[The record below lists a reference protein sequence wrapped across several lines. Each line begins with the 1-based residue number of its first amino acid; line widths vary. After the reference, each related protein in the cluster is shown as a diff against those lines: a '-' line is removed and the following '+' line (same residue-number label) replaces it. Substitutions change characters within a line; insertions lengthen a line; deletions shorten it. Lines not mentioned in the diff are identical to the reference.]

1 MSSFK
6 EPEAYLRSGS
16 NELKILEYGIGKLH
30 MGINILKVSRIL
42 DRPAKLARPGATA
55 HESVIGLFEDHGAIV
70 PLVDLGVILGLDSD
84 NSKGRVIITEF
95 FDEIT
100 GLLVDRVEQVH
111 TISWEQVVGAED
123 ILWSLDNPYVIAV
136 ARPSEDHNILLV
148 DYEKI
153 VLELAPSLKERRR
166 QDKES
171 DADGID
177 IGKEHDASLSGD
189 AASAWHAQGQTILV
203 AEDSTPVRQMLTFEL
218 EEINFKVIEAK
229 DGQRAVELFDEHD
242 EIDMV
247 IADVEMPRKDGL
259 ALLGH
264 IRQHPSRKGTPVLI
278 YSSIGDIGMK
288 ERAKVMKANGHITKL
303 EIETLLEEIRKIF
316 T

>member
-6 EPEAYLRSGS
+6 EPEAYLKSGS
-16 NELKILEYGIGKLH
+16 NELKILEYTIGNLH
-30 MGINILKVSRIL
+30 LGINILKVSRIL
-42 DRPAKLARPGATA
+42 DCPEKLARPGATA
-55 HESVIGLFEDHGAIV
+55 HESVVGLFEDHNKIV
-70 PLVDLGVILGLDSD
+70 PLVDLGQILGISSS
-84 NSKGRVIITEF
+84 NNKSRVIITEF

-100 GLLVDRVEQVH
+100 GLLVDRVEQVL
-111 TISWEQVVGAED
+111 TLSWEQVVGAEE
-123 ILWSLDNPYVIAV
+123 ILWTLDNPYIIGV
-136 ARPSEDHNILLV
+136 ARPSEEHNVLLV

-153 VLELAPSLKERRR
+153 VLELAPVLKESKMRNRG
-166 QDKES
+166 
-171 DADGID
+171 AAIDGVD
-177 IGKEHDASLSGD
+177 DSSGSRVVSGKG
-189 AASAWHAQGQTILV
+189 AWRAKGQTILI
-203 AEDSTPVRQMLTFEL
+203 AEDSTPVRQMLMFEL
-218 EEINFKVIEAK
+218 EEINFKVIEAR
-229 DGQRAVELFDEHD
+229 DGQRALELFDEHD

-303 EIETLLEEIRKIF
+303 EIETLLEEIQKIF
-316 T
+316 V